1 MSVPKIEIINPIRFF
16 SFFGLF
22 LVFLFLAFRSCSD
35 KDTLS
40 VKYVEAEKLSDLDIA
55 NADKKNTE
63 ELSEFINGVK
73 KDLTK
78 QVKEK
83 DLSAK
88 ELAKLEDQN
97 ANLEKFKKKLAKEK
111 AQREKQR
118 LADQKKKKEQVK
130 IVKANKKPKS
140 VAEKTVII
148 RTDGGRMSQT
158 SRLELKRIV
167 LASKQKPISKVMIYG
182 YYETA
187 ATKGKA
193 FIKAAEIK
201 NALISLGIK
210 RSVPIYMLTEQTRL
224 PNALG
229 KVKFK

>member
-1 MSVPKIEIINPIRFF
+1 VSAPKIEIINPIRFF

-35 KDTLS
+35 KDTKS
-40 VKYVEAEKLSDLDIA
+40 VKYVEAEKLSDLDLSKTEKA
-55 NADKKNTE
+55 NTE
-63 ELSEFINGVK
+63 ELSEFISGVK

-111 AQREKQR
+111 AQREKQK
-118 LADQKKKKEQVK
+118 LADQKKKKAQAE
-130 IVKANKKPKS
+130 KAKTRKVSKPTS
-140 VAEKTVII
+140 GKTVIV
-148 RTDGGRMSQT
+148 RTEGGRMSQA
-158 SRLELKRIV
+158 SRLELKRVV
-167 LASKQKPISKVMIYG
+167 LASKQKSISKVMIYG

-224 PNALG
+224 PNSLG